1 MSATYVAKRR
11 IAFHETDAAGVAHFS
26 RLLCLV
32 EEAEHE
38 YLLQRGISVFAAD
51 GGWPRAHLEVDY
63 SAPVH
68 AGDELSIEL
77 SLLAVGEKSVKW
89 GFSANSGGRV
99 VMKGSYVVV
108 RVGRDGQSAIISAEE
123 RACLI
128 SGFSKD

>member
-1 MSATYVAKRR
+1 MSATYAAMRR

-32 EEAEHE
+32 EEVEHD
-38 YLLQRGISVFAAD
+38 YLRRCGVPVLTPD
-51 GGWPRAHLEVDY
+51 CGWPRVHLEVDY
-63 SAPVH
+63 AAPVR
-68 AGDELSIEL
+68 AGDELRLEL
-77 SLLAVGEKSVKW
+77 TLLNVGERSVKW
-89 GFSANSGGRV
+89 GFAADCDGKS

-108 RVGRDGQSAIISAEE
+108 RVGRDGESAIISAEE